1 MDRRTIIAAVVA
13 FDLAFL
19 GFAGIGVFLGFSIW
33 YSAIAGLV
41 LGGLSALMIVG
52 VAKRAEGMP
61 TPQGMSA
68 PQDMS
73 APTDPSPTE
82 EGQS

>member
-1 MDRRTIIAAVVA
+1 MDRRTIIAAFVA

-52 VAKRAEGMP
+52 VARRAEGMP
-61 TPQGMSA
+61 TP
-68 PQDMS
+68 PDTP
-73 APTDPSPTE
+73 APTEPSAPTE
-82 EGQS
+82 EGPS